1 MAHFNL
7 QEQEQLTKLAYFW
20 RDWGKYL
27 MAVIAIIILAYTS
40 NVIWVANAASNA
52 TKAAVIYNQL
62 NTAVKAKDTA
72 TVYKLADNL
81 EKEYPRVEY
90 SSMGSIIA
98 AKTAYDARDMA
109 KATAYLN
116 WTIKKTKDKG
126 MAAIAMLRLADV
138 YIDQQKFDLAINT
151 LMQDHD
157 ASFDALFYTK
167 RGDSY
172 VARNDLNKARDAYK
186 EAIEKAGQDQ
196 NMVGTIQMKLDV
208 LGG

>member
-27 MAVIAIIILAYTS
+27 MAVVAVVIVAYTS
-40 NVIWVANAASNA
+40 NVIWVANATGNA

-62 NTAVKAKDTA
+62 TTAAKSKDTA
-72 TVYKLADNL
+72 TVYKLADSL
-81 EKEYPRVEY
+81 KDKYPRVEY
-90 SSMGSIIA
+90 SSMGSILA
-98 AKTAYDARDMA
+98 AKTAYDAKDMA

-157 ASFDALFYTK
+157 VSFDALFYTK
-167 RGDSY
+167 RGDLY
-172 VARNDLNKARDAYK
+172 VARNDLTKARDAYK
-186 EAIEKAGQDQ
+186 EAIDKAGQDQ
-196 NMVGTIQMKLDV
+196 NMVSTIQMKLDV
-208 LGG
+208 LGS